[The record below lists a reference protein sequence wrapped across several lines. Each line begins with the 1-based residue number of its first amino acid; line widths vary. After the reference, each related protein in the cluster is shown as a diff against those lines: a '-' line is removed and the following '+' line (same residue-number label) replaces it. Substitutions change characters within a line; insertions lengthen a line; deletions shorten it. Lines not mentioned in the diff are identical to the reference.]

1 MLDPWEKNQILAQDS
16 FVVRKDEWIPKKKKI
31 VKSLMFPQ

>member
-16 FVVRKDEWIPKKKKI
+16 FVVRKDEWIPKKKKKKI
-31 VKSLMFPQ
+31 C